1 MGSQMS
7 LGTTPEVEDLYS
19 SSARLCDDAL
29 SDTSIFK
36 LLYRFGDEIFP
47 DEFFCD
53 LYDNLGRASIP
64 PRILATV
71 MVLQRLHGLS
81 DREAVNA
88 FTFDIRYK
96 YACGGLPYE
105 YPGFAHTVLVD
116 FRARLAGSDFPTR
129 IFDKVLEVVSRAKL
143 VKETRVLDSTPLYD
157 AVVTMDTVTLLRRG
171 IRGVYKESISKES
184 AYKEVVSRLI
194 EVDRHLPS
202 AKPIIN
208 WDDPVERDELI
219 NEVAKDASIILD
231 YFESKPT
238 HNELREA
245 LIFLSAIMGQD
256 LEVLADRYV
265 IAKRVAK
272 DRIISSVDTD
282 ARHGRKSSKSRFDG
296 YKAHIAIDPESEIIT
311 AASVTPGNVHDS
323 SAALDLIDED
333 TKAVYADNAY
343 GSGELVNQFEQ
354 RSIEAHIK
362 AKFPK
367 RIDGL
372 IPKSDFVIDLDKG
385 SVTCKAGITIG
396 IRPKRT
402 LDGARAAFGKN
413 CSSCYLVSQCTK
425 SKSGRTIQISP
436 FEQQL
441 QQARLRFADPAFRQ
455 DYREIRPKV
464 ERKLAHLTRRL
475 HGGRKARV
483 RGITKVTAD
492 FLLLVAAQNLAR
504 LAILGVIP
512 PESPHVVPI

>member
-1 MGSQMS
+1 MS

-29 SDTSIFK
+29 ADNSIFK

-81 DREAVNA
+81 DREAANA
-88 FTFDIRYK
+88 FTFDMRYK
-96 YACGGLPYE
+96 YACGGLGYE
-105 YPGFAHTVLVD
+105 YPGFVHSVLVD
-116 FRARLAGSDFPTR
+116 FRSRLAGSDSPTR
-129 IFDKVLEVVSRAKL
+129 IFDAVLEVVSRAKL
-143 VKETRVLDSTPLYD
+143 IKETRVLDSTPLYD
-157 AVVTMDTVTLLRRG
+157 AVATMDTVTLLRRG
-171 IRGVYKESISKES
+171 IRGVYEKSVAKES
-184 AYKEVVSRLI
+184 AYKGVVSQLI

-208 WDDPVERDELI
+208 WDDPKERDDLI
-219 NEVAKDASIILD
+219 NGIAKDATTILD

-238 HNELREA
+238 HSELGQA
-245 LIFLSAIMGQD
+245 LVFLSAIMGQD
-256 LEVLADRYV
+256 IEVLADRYV
-265 IAKRVAK
+265 ISKHVAK

-296 YKAHIAIDPESEIIT
+296 YKAHISVDPESEIIT
-311 AASVTPGNVHDS
+311 SAKVTPGNVHDS
-323 SAALDLIDED
+323 SVALDLIDED
-333 TKAVYADNAY
+333 AKAVYGDNAY
-343 GSGELVNQFEQ
+343 GTGELVNQFEQ

-372 IPKSDFVIDLDKG
+372 IPKSDFVIDLDKQ
-385 SVTCKAGITIG
+385 SVTCPAGITIG

-402 LDGARAAFGKN
+402 RDGGRAPFGKN
-413 CSSCYLVSQCTK
+413 CKNCRLVSQCTK
-425 SKSGRTIQISP
+425 SKSGRTIQIGP

-455 DYREIRPKV
+455 DYRETRPKV

-475 HGGRKARV
+475 HGGRRARV

-504 LAILGVIP
+504 IAKLGVSP
-512 PESPHVVPI
+512 PKILNIAPI